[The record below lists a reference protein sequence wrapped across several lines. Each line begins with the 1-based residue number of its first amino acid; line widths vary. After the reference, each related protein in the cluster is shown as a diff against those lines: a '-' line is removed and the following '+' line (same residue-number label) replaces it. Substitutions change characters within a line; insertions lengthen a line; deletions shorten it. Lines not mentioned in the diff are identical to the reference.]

1 MRLAAAKQ
9 EAFEESIRL
18 KNQFRSLDEDEV
30 EFLDSVLESTR
41 TREEEIRRET
51 AEQLDLFRRQQEE
64 ADKALLVEAAADGDG
79 PGGVGGDGA
88 VEGEQWAVSG
98 KKRRRGRDRQVLKG
112 VKIRKTSAAG
122 EAGAARLDEQGT
134 PASRVAEVTIKGSGV
149 VLRKQGVLETNSAK
163 TESITDAGGAKS
175 ATVPKPPP
183 ADAAVPANKSAAV
196 LGLGNYSSDDDE

>member
-1 MRLAAAKQ
+1 M
-9 EAFEESIRL
+9 
-18 KNQFRSLDEDEV
+18 
-30 EFLDSVLESTR
+30 LESTR

-79 PGGVGGDGA
+79 VGGGGGDGA
-88 VEGEQWAVSG
+88 VLGEQWAVSG

-122 EAGAARLDEQGT
+122 DAGASQPEEHGT
-134 PASRVAEVTIKGSGV
+134 PARPVPEVGMKGSGV
-149 VLRKQGVLETNSAK
+149 VPRKQRVQETNIVK
-163 TESITDAGGAKS
+163 TGTITDAGGAKS

-183 ADAAVPANKSAAV
+183 ADASVPANKSAAV